1 MKILCIIKDTRKYR
15 KKKFMTN
22 TLLDNTT
29 DNLKLVNTIK
39 QCIINSS
46 CKNIKIATGYWDIP
60 GMVLI
65 YDELKNFLSETD
77 TKIQLLIGA
86 DPVIRQKQLAH
97 PIHKSSKF
105 PQDYIKRDIQQLD
118 VKDDYVD
125 VVRLIKEYCQEEE
138 ENSKFQ
144 IRIYRKDNDG
154 DAQFFHAKCYI
165 FSGNDYAIGIIG
177 SSNFTQKGL
186 EGNSELNYLE
196 TNQMIVSAQPNATS
210 YSKGHICWFDEKWDL
225 STQWNKIFLEEII
238 KGAPVS
244 VKAEKTKEIAP
255 LTPYELYIKLLQYK
269 FGDIVDLNQQQL
281 IESYL
286 PPNYDPLVYQIHA
299 VKQCFSIMK
308 EHGGFMLADVVGLG
322 KTIVGAL
329 IMKHF
334 LTLPDD
340 DGRERK
346 ILVITPPAILS
357 AWKEAITQFDKHNI
371 NKMKPS
377 IDYITTGSINKLV
390 DDIDINDDI
399 DNFDDMDSEQ
409 FSSDFKNNNY
419 GLIII
424 DESHKFRNSSTSMYK
439 SLDGL
444 IAQIGCTTGV
454 YPYIGLLSATPQNNR
469 PSDIQNQIYLF
480 ERNHADSTLKKAEG
494 GNLEGFFADINRR
507 YGKIISSRELIK
519 NGDILQMTPDEC
531 RSELKKLSAEI
542 RDCVLQDILVRRT
555 RTDVIKFYK
564 DDLKKQQIIF
574 PKISGPHALEYK
586 MESGLATLFAQTM
599 NLIAPTDD
607 FRFDNSDFLCYY
619 RYRAI
624 EFIQSEDVKSLYKGK
639 NIDPD
644 RFSQQLAKIMQIN
657 LVKRIESSF
666 SAFKKSLRNLRR
678 YTQNMIDMWEHDTI
692 FICPDIDINKE
703 LKRDKNYE
711 ITKKLCTFE
720 DCANDIRIKIANLN
734 NKGRN
739 NKGRNQ
745 ELKRNVF
752 SEDYIEL
759 LRKDLQLISFL
770 CTRWEEYNND
780 PKLEKFKK
788 ELRNTLFDKQRNKA
802 QKLVIFSEAIDTVK
816 AIKSAIEA
824 TDDELKVL
832 AVTSENRRACEILI
846 QENFDANYQ
855 GEWKND
861 YQVIVTTEVL
871 AEGINLHRANCILN
885 YDTPW
890 NSTRL
895 MQRIGRVN
903 RIGSNAPYIY
913 VYNFMPSSEGDAQI
927 QLVQKAYT
935 KLQSFHTLFGEDSQ
949 VFTEDE
955 EVMHY
960 GLNQQINGEES
971 PFEKYVFELKEYRNA
986 HPDRF
991 AQIAETENGLELAI
1005 SPKDNC
1011 SYFLVRNPQISGLF
1025 LKVDADLNCTMLSG
1039 IDMYKSFRPEEEALA
1054 VTLPKDWEQRKA
1066 KAELAVNQS
1075 LSRMNIHTR
1084 NSQNATKAK
1093 EIILRMKDNIKMSK
1107 ESRSLL
1113 ASAFNLVNKGNF
1125 DIIKKII
1132 ALDEL
1137 KKQNGNTLFDFTQDE
1152 FDVVIKREIENIV
1165 ANVQLRYGK
1174 AQTYIA
1180 LSK

>member
-1 MKILCIIKDTRKYR
+1 
-15 KKKFMTN
+15 MTN
-22 TLLDNTT
+22 TLIDNSN
-29 DNLKLVNTIK
+29 DSLRLVNTIK
-39 QCIINSS
+39 KCIVDTK
-46 CKNIKIATGYWDIP
+46 CETIKIATGYWDIP
-60 GMVLI
+60 GTVLV
-65 YDELKNFLSETD
+65 YHELKDFLAKEGATL
-77 TKIQLLIGA
+77 QLLIGA
-86 DPVIRQKQLAH
+86 DPIVRHNLLEH
-97 PIHKSSKF
+97 PIHKDAKF
-105 PQDYIKRDIQQLD
+105 PQDYIKRDIQQLE
-118 VKDDYVD
+118 VKDQYVD
-125 VVRLIKEYCQEEE
+125 VVRLLQEFCKESEEE
-138 ENSKFQ
+138 SRLQ
-144 IRIYRKDNDG
+144 IRIYKQDENG
-154 DAQFFHAKCYI
+154 DVQFFHAKCYI
-165 FSGNDYAIGIIG
+165 FCGENYAVGIIG

-196 TNQMIVSAQPNATS
+196 TNQMIVSAQPTS
-210 YSKGHICWFDEKWDL
+210 TSFSKGHICWFDEKWNL
-225 STQWNKIFLEEII
+225 STPWNKTFLEEII
-238 KGAPVS
+238 KGAPVT
-244 VKAEKTKEIAP
+244 VKADEPQHVEDTP

-286 PPNYDPLVYQIHA
+286 PPSFDPLTYQIQA

-329 IMKHF
+329 VIKHF

-346 ILVITPPAILS
+346 VLIITPPAILS
-357 AWKEAITQFDKHNI
+357 GWKDTIKEFDDEST
-371 NKMKPS
+371 NKMEPVV
-377 IDYITTGSINKLV
+377 DYITTGSIGKLV
-390 DDIDINDDI
+390 DDLSAEDSDDM
-399 DNFDDMDSEQ
+399 DDMDSGE
-409 FSSDFKNNNY
+409 FSSDFEYKNY

-439 SLDGL
+439 SLDDL
-444 IAQIGCTTGV
+444 IAQIGSTTGA

-480 ERNHADSTLKKAEG
+480 ERNHADSTLKKANG

-507 YGKIISSRELIK
+507 YGRVIK
-519 NGDILQMTPDEC
+519 PPRSANDSDAPNILLTPEQ
-531 RSELKKLSAEI
+531 RKNELKKLSGEI

-555 RTDVIKFYK
+555 RTDVQKFYEK
-564 DDLKKQQIIF
+564 DIAKQGFIF

-586 MESGLATLFAQTM
+586 MESGLAELFANTM

-607 FRFDNSDFLCYY
+607 FRFDNSDYLCYY

-624 EFIQSEDVKSLYKGK
+624 EFLKSPEVKSLYKGG
-639 NIDPD
+639 NLDAD

-666 SAFKKSLRNLRR
+666 SAFKSSLENLRQ

-692 FICPDIDINKE
+692 FICPDINVNAELDKE
-703 LKRDKNYE
+703 KNFE
-711 ITKKLCTFE
+711 RTKKLCSFD
-720 DCANDIRIKIANLN
+720 DCVNDIRAKIEKLN
-734 NKGRN
+734 QKGKNEKGRN
-739 NKGRNQ
+739 R
-745 ELKRNVF
+745 ELTKADF
-752 SEDYIEL
+752 KPEYIEL
-759 LRKDLQLISFL
+759 LRKDLQLIEFL
-770 CTRWEEYNND
+770 CKRWNAYSND
-780 PKLEKFKK
+780 PKLEVFKK
-788 ELRNTLFDKQRNKA
+788 QLRNTLFDKKRNPA

-816 AIKSAIEA
+816 AIKLAIET
-824 TDDELKVL
+824 TDENLKVL
-832 AVTSENRRACEILI
+832 VITAKDRDKKEKIIA
-846 QENFDANYQ
+846 ENFDANYK
-855 GEWKND
+855 GDWKND

-871 AEGINLHRANCILN
+871 AEGVNLHRANCILN

-903 RIGSNAPYIY
+903 RIGSTSPYIY
-913 VYNFMPSSEGDAQI
+913 VYNFMPSAQGDAQI
-927 QLVQKAYT
+927 RLVQKAYT

-960 GLNQQINGEES
+960 GLNEQVNGEES
-971 PFEKYVFELKEYRNA
+971 PMEKYVFELKEYKRL
-986 HPDRF
+986 HPERF
-991 AQIAETENGLELAI
+991 EQIAEKEDGLELAI
-1005 SPKDNC
+1005 APSENC
-1011 SYFLVRNPQISGLF
+1011 SYFLVRNKQVSGLF
-1025 LKVDADLNCTMLSG
+1025 VKVDKDLKSTMLSG
-1039 IDMYKSFRPEEEALA
+1039 IDMYKSFRADESTQAVPLPE
-1054 VTLPKDWEQRKA
+1054 DWEQRKV
-1066 KAELAVNQS
+1066 KAELAVNQA
-1075 LSRMNIHTR
+1075 LSRMNIHAK
-1084 NSQNATKAK
+1084 NSQKATKAK
-1093 EIILRMKDNIKMSK
+1093 EIILRMKDNIVMSK

-1137 KKQNGNTLFDFTQDE
+1137 KKQNGNTLFDFTQEE
-1152 FDVVIKREIENIV
+1152 FDAVIKKEIENIV
-1165 ANVQLRYGK
+1165 ANVQKRYGK